1 LLSDLINRENE
12 LPRGFQSALEK
23 RTRSVLLKAGSNRS
37 DPVLDFASS
46 VAAGL
51 DRQPR
56 RLDCRFLYDERGSRL
71 YEQITVQPEYYLTR
85 TEASILA
92 RHSTEISRMTGP
104 STLVEFGSGYSVK
117 TDYLLSAY
125 MQQNPALCYVPI
137 DVSESALRG
146 AIGNINRR
154 HPGVQVIG
162 IHGTYQEAFPVFDV
176 ASPIMVIFL
185 GSTIGNMS
193 RKESMEFFNRVAD
206 HLDPGDHFLLGV
218 DLLKDPGLLEA
229 AYNDA
234 AGISDEFT
242 RNLFVRMN
250 RELGSDIDISG
261 VEHVA
266 RFNSELEQ
274 IEIHARF
281 KRAQTIDLPILQ
293 RSFRIEAGEE
303 ILTEISRKFSIE
315 TLLPGLGMLGFRAR
329 RVFTDEQKWFAL
341 LLLEKTL
348 PKSNGDALKGS
359 S

>member
-1 LLSDLINRENE
+1 MLSDLPDRENE
-12 LPRGFQSALEK
+12 LPRGFLSALE
-23 RTRSVLLKAGSNRS
+23 RRNRCVLLKAGSNRS
-37 DPVLDFASS
+37 DPVMDFASS

-51 DRQPR
+51 DRHPR
-56 RLDCRFLYDERGSRL
+56 QLDCRFLYDERGSRL

-104 STLVEFGSGYSVK
+104 SILVEFGSGYSVK

-125 MQQNPALCYVPI
+125 RQVDPALCYVPI
-137 DVSESALRG
+137 DVSESALCG
-146 AIGNINRR
+146 AIDNINRR

-162 IHGTYQEAFPVFDV
+162 IHGTYQEAFPVFDL

-185 GSTIGNMS
+185 GSTIGNMNQEEC
-193 RKESMEFFNRVAD
+193 REFFNRIAA
-206 HLDPGDHFLLGV
+206 HLDAGDHFLLGV
-218 DLLKDPGLLEA
+218 DLLKDRRILEA

-250 RELGSDIDISG
+250 RELGSAIDISAI
-261 VEHVA
+261 EHVA
-266 RFNSELEQ
+266 RFNADLGQ

-281 KRAQTIDLPILQ
+281 KRAQTIELPLLQ

-303 ILTEISRKFSIE
+303 ILTEISRKFHIE
-315 TLLPGLGMLGFRAR
+315 TLLPSLEMLGFRSG
-329 RVFTDEQKWFAL
+329 RVFTDERKWFAL
-341 LLLEKTL
+341 LLLEK
-348 PKSNGDALKGS
+348 K
-359 S
+359 